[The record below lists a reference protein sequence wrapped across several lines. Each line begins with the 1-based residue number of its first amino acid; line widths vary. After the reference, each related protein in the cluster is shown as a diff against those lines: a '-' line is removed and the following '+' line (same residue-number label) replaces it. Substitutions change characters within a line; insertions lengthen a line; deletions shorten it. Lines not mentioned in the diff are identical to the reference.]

1 MCRSQLVSMA
11 NSPAG
16 VERRAVGL
24 GSVGIQGHR
33 VHHEGEV
40 RNMDPGH
47 HVEEP
52 VSIVPLD
59 YF

>member
-1 MCRSQLVSMA
+1 MA
-11 NSPAG
+11 NYPAG
-16 VERRAVGL
+16 VERRTVGL
-24 GSVGIQGHR
+24 GSVEIHGHR
-33 VHHEGEV
+33 VNHEGEV

-52 VSIVPLD
+52 VSNVPFD